1 MWIHIFSKRGPSRE
15 SGCRSAIG
23 VQGQSPGRGS
33 GGPSPPED
41 ETNVKYFFKTFF

>member
-1 MWIHIFSKRGPSRE
+1 VDTYIFEKGSSRE